1 MKIDSHQ
8 HFWKYNQR
16 EYNWIADEMKILKR
30 DYLPDEL
37 LTELTSLGFTGSISV
52 QARQSLE
59 ETEWLLSLAQE
70 NSFIKGVVGWVD
82 LCSSEVKN
90 QLERFS
96 KYPKLVGVR
105 HVIHDEPDD
114 NFMLRNDF
122 LRGVGLLQHY
132 GLTYDILIF
141 PKHLPN
147 AIQLV
152 SRFPQQ
158 IFVIDHIAK
167 PLIKDK
173 IIEPWKEQIEAI
185 SRYNNVYCKLSGMV
199 TEANIKSWSREDFVS
214 YLDIVFST
222 FGTNRLMIGSDWPVC
237 KLGGAYSQVM
247 NLVIDYIKT
256 YSDEDIIK
264 ILGGNAIKAY
274 NLKF

>member
-16 EYNWIADEMKILKR
+16 EYNWIVDEMKILKR

-122 LRGVGLLQHY
+122 LRGVESLQHY

>member
-122 LRGVGLLQHY
+122 LRGVESLQHY

-214 YLDIVFST
+214 YLDIVFSA

-256 YSDEDIIK
+256 YPDEDIIK

>member
-16 EYNWIADEMKILKR
+16 EYNWIVDEMKILKR